1 MLNLPEQL
9 IVENAYPSLI
19 ACILVSFSINFSLS
33 FSMVIVTYVWFCYRL
48 MSRKGGAK
56 PDHKDLSENMAA
68 THCLSHMITECKKL
82 FQVTTF

>member
-48 MSRKGGAK
+48 LNRKGGAK